1 MHKVVFNNCYGGFS
15 ISLKA
20 IEWLECN
27 SKDESLLAHIKRCKK
42 NRDWSIAREQSIA
55 LVDQMLCYNVS
66 EFFDDK
72 RHHKDLVAVV
82 EALGKDANGECAELD
97 IAKVYSKQY
106 RIDDYDG
113 VENVITPNGYDWIF
127 IED

>member
-27 SKDESLLAHIKRCKK
+27 SKDESLLAHIKRCKE
-42 NRDWSIAREQSIA
+42 NREQSIA
-55 LVDQMLCYNVS
+55 FVDQMLCYNVS

-82 EALGKDANGECAELD
+82 EALGKDANGECAALG

-106 RIDDYDG
+106 RIDEYDG
-113 VENVITPNGYDWIF
+113 AENVITPDGYDWIF

>member
-20 IEWLECN
+20 VNWLEHN
-27 SKDESLLAHIKRCKK
+27 SKDEALLEHIKNCKEDIEYSTSAYK
-42 NRDWSIAREQSIA
+42 
-55 LVDQMLCYNVS
+55 DQVFCYSVS
-66 EFFDDK
+66 EYFDSN

-82 EALGKDANGECAELD
+82 EALGDDANGSCAHLG
-97 IAKVYSKQY
+97 IAKIYSNQY
-106 RIDDYDG
+106 RIDEYDG
-113 VENVITPNGYDWIF
+113 AEDVITPSGENWTF

>member
-20 IEWLECN
+20 VDWLEHN
-27 SKDESLLAHIKRCKK
+27 SKDEALLEHIKNCKEDSEYSTSAFK
-42 NRDWSIAREQSIA
+42 EQ
-55 LVDQMLCYNVS
+55 LLCYSVS
-66 EFFDDK
+66 DFFADK

-82 EALGKDANGECAELD
+82 ETLGDEANGSCAALGICRINGR
-97 IAKVYSKQY
+97 QY
-106 RIDDYDG
+106 RIDEYDG
-113 VENVITPNGYDWIF
+113 AEEVITPEGYDWTF